1 MVIREKCI
9 AERENQ
15 KVLNSIVFDPEILTE
30 FGMSNLLIY
39 FSPKGWGNLFEGP
52 TPYLYVLSRCA

>member
-15 KVLNSIVFDPEILTE
+15 KVLNSRVFDSKILTE
-30 FGMSNLLIY
+30 FGISNLLNY
-39 FSPKGWGNLFEGP
+39 VSPKGWGNLFEGP
-52 TPYLYVLSRCA
+52 TPYLHA